1 MPNVCMHTPHGRC
14 DNRSRRKMRMKT
26 WRFSGCIYFTSSC
39 CILPSTR
46 PRSHNHFGIHLFS
59 LRESLSILI
68 NLDLPHSF
76 TFIMYR
82 FLLFLCSSLF
92 FIMPSLAAP
101 LPAAI
106 SAPIVEPIP
115 KAKRAPLSIEART
128 AAAQGFET
136 VEIDG
141 YDLSW

>member
-1 MPNVCMHTPHGRC
+1 MPNVSMHTPHGRC

-39 CILPSTR
+39 CILQSTR
-46 PRSHNHFGIHLFS
+46 PRSHNHFEIHHLFS
-59 LRESLSILI
+59 LRESLSIQI

-82 FLLFLCSSLF
+82 FLLFLCTSLF
-92 FIMPSLAAP
+92 LIAPSLAAP
-101 LPAAI
+101 LPAAM

-115 KAKRAPLSIEART
+115 MAKRAPLPVEIRD
-128 AAAQGFET
+128 AAAQGDD
-136 VEIDG
+136 EIWG
-141 YDLSW
+141 GR